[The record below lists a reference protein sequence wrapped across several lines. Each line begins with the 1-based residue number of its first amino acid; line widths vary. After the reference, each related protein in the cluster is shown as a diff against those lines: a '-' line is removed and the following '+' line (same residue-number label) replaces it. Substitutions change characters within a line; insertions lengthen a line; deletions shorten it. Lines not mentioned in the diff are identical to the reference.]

1 MPRKSKE
8 QKNKKDRG
16 KDKKYKGK
24 KGGNN
29 EMEYTGSGNPY
40 TSTSSDAQY
49 NTPVKGLDEQL
60 RDAVSTSHPNITEIQ
75 RLLNSG
81 ADVNAID
88 PDRRSILHDAVQ
100 HGNETVVQL
109 LLDRNAAVNM
119 KDSNGKTPIYEVV
132 DIYPESQAAPI
143 ARILAKMGADMGV
156 KDSDGFTPLFQVVED
171 GRADLIPLFV
181 QLGSDVNARD
191 GENWPLITYA
201 ASARPYNVHVVEE
214 LLKRGV
220 DPKTRGG
227 RYGNALQA
235 AAVKGRN
242 KTVQLLLKSGVS
254 PNMPGGEFRFALQ
267 AAAFKGRERTV
278 RILVA
283 AGARIEGDEETLYED
298 AIAAAQAG
306 TTGSHQR
313 VATWLQEWK
322 AGTATMEFQATTFTS
337 WDNRRKRTMTITAM
351 PLTYDEEDGTLEDSE
366 IVLSSY

>member
-1 MPRKSKE
+1 MPRKAKE
-8 QKNKKDRG
+8 QKNKKDRV
-16 KDKKYKGK
+16 KEKKKVK

-29 EMEYTGSGNPY
+29 PMEYTGSGNSY
-40 TSTSSDAQY
+40 TSPSSDAQY
-49 NTPVKGLDEQL
+49 NTPVNGLDEQL

-75 RLLNSG
+75 RLLNAG

-88 PDRRSILHDAVQ
+88 SDRRSILHDAVH

-119 KDSNGKTPIYEVV
+119 KDSTGKTPIYEVV
-132 DIYPESQAAPI
+132 NIDPESQAAPI
-143 ARILAKMGADMGV
+143 TQILGKMGADMGV
-156 KDSDGFTPLFQVVED
+156 KDSDGFTPLFQVVEH
-171 GRADLIPLFV
+171 GRADLITLFV
-181 QLGSDVNARD
+181 QLGSDINARD

-201 ASARPYNVHVVEE
+201 ASARPNNVHVVEE

-235 AAVKGRN
+235 AAVNGRN

-254 PNMPGGEFRFALQ
+254 PNMPGGEFRYALQ

-306 TTGSHQR
+306 TTGMHQR

-322 AGTATMEFQATTFTS
+322 AGTATMEFQARTLTS
-337 WDNRRKRTMTITAM
+337 WDERRKRTMTITAR
-351 PLTYDEEDGTLEDSE
+351 PLSYDEEDGTLEDSE
-366 IVLSSY
+366 IVLS